1 MFYVFQTAGSEGNSY
16 HVVEATPEEIASFKS
31 ILSRVD
37 TVIWDWGGELPF
49 FDETTYS
56 TKDEALRSIYSNDI
70 LNAIDKIGISASE
83 YRKIDD
89 YVNNHCEI
97 YDKMKMPLHSFIQN
111 AIYNFKTYEAK
122 ELCQAIINEIK
133 NEENS

>member
-37 TVIWDWGGELPF
+37 TVVWDWGGELPF
-49 FDETTYS
+49 FDETAYS

-89 YVNNHCEI
+89 YVNNHREV
-97 YDKMKMPLHSFIQN
+97 
-111 AIYNFKTYEAK
+111 
-122 ELCQAIINEIK
+122 
-133 NEENS
+133 